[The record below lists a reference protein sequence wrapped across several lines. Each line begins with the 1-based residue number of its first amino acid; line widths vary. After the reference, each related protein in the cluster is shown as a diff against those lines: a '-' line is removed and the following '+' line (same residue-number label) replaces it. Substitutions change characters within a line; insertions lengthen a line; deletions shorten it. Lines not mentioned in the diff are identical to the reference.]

1 MHSHAFCPSIHV
13 LPDQF
18 ELVFYCSFDFIYFLY
33 FKIITHS
40 IRAHF
45 SLRSSFQEYCSRFP
59 ASSSP
64 HWGTY
69 IHPSRYALFSWSDF
83 LVHPAAKSRH
93 DAECQVS
100 HWYHLPGN
108 DDPFYHVL
116 LIQRQFR
123 HFGLHENRWSRV
135 GGHWSWCASLHPAF
149 RGHPNQNH
157 PAKSDLPV
165 DCNLTNKAKYAPYL
179 PGNRYSHDPLP
190 PGYQAWFSRIA
201 FHPSRFLLPLP
212 VRSEERRVGKGGIPD
227 CGTHRSM
234 VERTA

>member
-69 IHPSRYALFSWSDF
+69 IHPSRYALFSWLDCPFHLST
-83 LVHPAAKSRH
+83 KNQH
-93 DAECQVS
+93 DVEYQV
-100 HWYHLPGN
+100 
-108 DDPFYHVL
+108 
-116 LIQRQFR
+116 FR
-123 HFGLHENRWSRV
+123 
-135 GGHWSWCASLHPAF
+135 
-149 RGHPNQNH
+149 
-157 PAKSDLPV
+157 
-165 DCNLTNKAKYAPYL
+165 
-179 PGNRYSHDPLP
+179 
-190 PGYQAWFSRIA
+190 
-201 FHPSRFLLPLP
+201 
-212 VRSEERRVGKGGIPD
+212 RSEERRVGKESRGRL
-227 CGTHRSM
+227 C
-234 VERTA
+234 

>member
-69 IHPSRYALFSWSDF
+69 IHPSRYALFYWLDCPF
-83 LVHPAAKSRH
+83 QDRKSTRLNSTH
-93 DAECQVS
+93 MATSYSVFCLINENAE
-100 HWYHLPGN
+100 
-108 DDPFYHVL
+108 
-116 LIQRQFR
+116 
-123 HFGLHENRWSRV
+123 
-135 GGHWSWCASLHPAF
+135 
-149 RGHPNQNH
+149 
-157 PAKSDLPV
+157 
-165 DCNLTNKAKYAPYL
+165 
-179 PGNRYSHDPLP
+179 
-190 PGYQAWFSRIA
+190 
-201 FHPSRFLLPLP
+201 
-212 VRSEERRVGKGGIPD
+212 
-227 CGTHRSM
+227 
-234 VERTA
+234 